1 MKTSKLLAIF
11 STAVIAVSGFSAS
24 VSAEWKTEDGKKVY
38 ITDDGS
44 RATGFETIDG
54 KTFYFTKD
62 GYLKTGWVK
71 TSSGKKYYF
80 SEKDGMKKGW
90 LKMKNGKK
98 YYMGSNGNMA
108 VGWQEINGETYYFNT
123 DGTMKTGF
131 LTTKSGT
138 KYYLGKDGVLARDV
152 ALKINGVTYDIGS
165 DGKAVEKKVSTS
177 QTSSSSKKTE
187 FKDFPRA
194 GTSKSDAIKETGLY
208 NIVTTDSACVGS
220 VLFCGE
226 EVMLT
231 MVFNKN
237 DELSSAFLTFP
248 MSYSAYLDLY
258 LSISDSCNDWYYSE
272 VKGYDTWTSKN
283 MKNCISLKYDFEDDE
298 VSYGVMYPEY
308 FD

>member
-152 ALKINGVTYDIGS
+152 ALKINGVTYEIGS
-165 DGKAVEKKVSTS
+165 DGKAVRKNTSESAASTS
-177 QTSSSSKKTE
+177 DKKRE
-187 FKDFPRA
+187 FKAPKA
-194 GTSKSDAIKETGLY
+194 GSSRSDAVKTSGIYDYYEYDDNTYAGIVMYNGKEAVLVLSFNNWDQLYSYAITVSKSSYDYKKFLENEKENNKGRRYVNKGGKHFWLGDNISKAISYDSNDGTMTYLINY
-208 NIVTTDSACVGS
+208 NDYV
-220 VLFCGE
+220 
-226 EVMLT
+226 
-231 MVFNKN
+231 
-237 DELSSAFLTFP
+237 
-248 MSYSAYLDLY
+248 
-258 LSISDSCNDWYYSE
+258 
-272 VKGYDTWTSKN
+272 
-283 MKNCISLKYDFEDDE
+283 
-298 VSYGVMYPEY
+298 
-308 FD
+308 